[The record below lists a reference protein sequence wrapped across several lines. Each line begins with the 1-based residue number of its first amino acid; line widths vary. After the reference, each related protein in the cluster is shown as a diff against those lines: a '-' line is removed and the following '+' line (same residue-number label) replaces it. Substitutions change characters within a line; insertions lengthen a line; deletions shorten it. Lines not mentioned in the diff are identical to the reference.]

1 MTIFELQARSK
12 NLIPEEVRRKAIIDE
27 SKNVIKDFQDN
38 QLGLGFMSQNG
49 IETRVYYRDDDYAA
63 FKKYEVNPRAEG
75 FVDWKYSG
83 ALYDGMYYDNT
94 LDGGS
99 INSTDYK
106 TVKLKKKY
114 GNFFELSNKTAK
126 RNAINY
132 VIPRMTQI
140 AKEILGL

>member
-1 MTIFELQARSK
+1 MTVFELQARSK

-38 QLGLGFMSQNG
+38 QLSLGFTSRGG
-49 IETRVYYRDDDYAA
+49 IEVREYYVDDDYSA
-63 FKKYEVNPRAEG
+63 FKKYTVNPRADG
-75 FVDWKYSG
+75 FVDYKYTG
-83 ALYDGMYYDNT
+83 ALYAGMY
-94 LDGGS
+94 LDKS
-99 INSTDYK
+99 LLDMEINSTDPK
-106 TVKLKKKY
+106 TNKLKKKY